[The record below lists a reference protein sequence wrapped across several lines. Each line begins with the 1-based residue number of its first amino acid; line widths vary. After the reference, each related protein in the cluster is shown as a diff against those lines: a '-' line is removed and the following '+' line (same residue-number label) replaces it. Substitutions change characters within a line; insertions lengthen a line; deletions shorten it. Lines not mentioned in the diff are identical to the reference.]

1 MSDILMRDE
10 TLFKNPEVFEFD
22 YLPDVLLHRDSQLQS
37 MRFAILPAL
46 RGLSPLNSI
55 LIGPPATGKTSAV
68 KFIFR
73 ELEDTDILKAYVNCN
88 VDHTRHLILSRI
100 FKEIFG
106 FKPPLSGVSFA
117 QLFEKVMKRIKEMG
131 KPLIVALDDINALLE
146 DRELDD
152 TVNSL
157 LRAGEVFEGLKIGI
171 ILVASEVDFRRMMSS
186 RTSSILQAQE
196 IVFPPYTRDEIRG
209 ILKRRVELGLYS
221 GVMSDEILEKI
232 VEETEKAGD
241 LRLGIG
247 MIKFSALHAE
257 RNARRKIIEED
268 LDFALSKSQKN
279 IFASI
284 LSNLGKNE
292 LLILKKILEADK
304 EVISSGELYRMIS
317 EESKMGYTTFY
328 EHLNK
333 LDNLRIIHMDFTGK
347 GRRGRTRNI
356 KLRYPREI
364 LQESFKML

>member
-10 TLFKNPEVFEFD
+10 TLFKNPEVFELD
-22 YLPDVLLHRDSQLQS
+22 YLPDVLLYRDSQLQS
-37 MRFAILPAL
+37 LRFGILPAL

-73 ELEDTDILKAYVNCN
+73 ELEETEVLKAYVNCN
-88 VDHTRHLILSRI
+88 VDHTRHLILSHI

-106 FKPPLSGVSFA
+106 FQPPLSGVSFT
-117 QLFEKVMKRIKEMG
+117 QLFEKVMKKISELRR
-131 KPLIVALDDINALLE
+131 PLIVALDDINALLE
-146 DRELDD
+146 ARELDD

-157 LRAGEVFEGLKIGI
+157 LRAGEVFEGLKVGV
-171 ILVASEVDFRRMMSS
+171 ILVASEIDFRRMMSS

-196 IVFPPYTRDEIRG
+196 IVFPPYTKDEIRG
-209 ILKRRVELGLYS
+209 ILKRRVELGLYP
-221 GVMSDEILEKI
+221 GVMNDEILERI

-257 RNARRKIIEED
+257 RNARRRITEED
-268 LDFALSKSQKN
+268 LEFALSQSQKN

-284 LSNLGKNE
+284 LRNLGKNE
-292 LLILKKILEADK
+292 LLILKKIVESDK
-304 EVISSGELYRMIS
+304 EVVSSGELYRMVS
-317 EESKMGYTTFY
+317 EEGKMGYTTFY
-328 EHLNK
+328 EYLNK
-333 LDNLRIIHMDFTGK
+333 LDNLRIIHMDFTGRGK
-347 GRRGRTRNI
+347 RGRTRNI
-356 KLRYPREI
+356 RLRYPRE
-364 LQESFKML
+364 LLRESLDLL